1 MMSHIE
7 SSVEGL
13 LQQFKDHA
21 NTDDYPWL
29 FHYDGGQYD
38 TQLHVSCL
46 IHGDETG
53 SLPAAIKII
62 NKLKNNE
69 IQYGGR
75 LSITLGNPEAARKGV
90 RYLESDLNR
99 VFLETDLQTHEARR
113 AKSLMPI
120 FDQADILLDLHQTI
134 LKTQTPFYIFP
145 KSKES
150 LLWAQ
155 AMRLT
160 RAFIDA
166 TPAAHSTTRCAD
178 EYFWYQNKPAITVEL
193 SQKGLNPHA
202 EDLSLMAIRRALGVI
217 EQIQKGQSIE
227 SLAAQSPEL
236 HSYRT
241 VYRHPFN
248 GEACILRPNLHNFI
262 SIEAGESLNAPETA
276 EITAPM
282 SGELLFPKYL
292 TSEQLNG
299 ETAPPKELFRIIQ
312 RS

>member
-1 MMSHIE
+1 MPIPMII
-7 SSVEGL
+7 
-13 LQQFKDHA
+13 
-21 NTDDYPWL
+21 WL
-29 FHYDGGQYD
+29 FHYDGGHIRTHASCILPD
-38 TQLHVSCL
+38 TWRRN
-46 IHGDETG
+46 GKPTG
-53 SLPAAIKII
+53 NTRPTEAQ
-62 NKLKNNE
+62 NNE

-113 AKSLMPI
+113 AKTLMPI

-145 KSKES
+145 RSNES

-178 EYFWYQNKPAITVEL
+178 EYFWHQKKPAITVEL

-217 EQIQKGQSIE
+217 EQLQQGQSIE
-227 SLAAQSPEL
+227 ALATQSPEL

-241 VYRHPFN
+241 VYRHP
-248 GEACILRPNLHNFI
+248 
-262 SIEAGESLNAPETA
+262 STESLH
-276 EITAPM
+276 
-282 SGELLFPKYL
+282 L
-292 TSEQLNG
+292 TTRPSVH
-299 ETAPPKELFRIIQ
+299 R
-312 RS
+312 